1 VGGHDAHPYP
11 NRSLERR
18 KMELPSRYLFAV
30 LLWILWCTFHSTLVA
45 TTVTDYMRKK
55 LGDWFR
61 FYRVFYNAV
70 SLVTLIPLVYYS
82 NSIQQA
88 PFFRWEGYLVIV
100 RYLMIV
106 TSIFL
111 FVTGARHYSMSQLF
125 GIHQIKIGR
134 ANRAVSGYGTLDTSG
149 ILSGIRH
156 PWYTAGIIL
165 VWANDLSLSA
175 FLINIVISAYFVIGT
190 FLEEKKLLL
199 EFGERYR
206 EYQRN
211 VSMFFPY
218 KWLKT
223 KIAGA
228 L

>member
-1 VGGHDAHPYP
+1 
-11 NRSLERR
+11 
-18 KMELPSRYLFAV
+18 MELPARYLFAA
-30 LLWILWCTFHSTLVA
+30 LLWILWCVLHSTLVA

-61 FYRVFYNAV
+61 FYRISFNAV

-100 RYLMIV
+100 KYLMIA

-111 FVTGARHYSMSQLF
+111 FVAGARHYSMSQLL
-125 GIHQIKIGR
+125 GIHQIMTGR
-134 ANRAVSGYGTLDTSG
+134 ANRAVSAYGTLDTSG
-149 ILSGIRH
+149 ILGGIRH
-156 PWYTAGIIL
+156 PWYTAGILL
-165 VWANDLSLSA
+165 VWANDLSLSTL
-175 FLINIVISAYFVIGT
+175 LINIVISAYFVIGT
-190 FLEEKKLLL
+190 FLEERKLLL
-199 EFGERYR
+199 EVGERYR

-218 KWLKT
+218 KWLKG
-223 KIAGA
+223 KIAGVP
-228 L
+228 

>member
-1 VGGHDAHPYP
+1 
-11 NRSLERR
+11 
-18 KMELPSRYLFAV
+18 MELPVRYLFAA
-30 LLWILWCTFHSTLVA
+30 LLWVLWCALHSTLVA

-61 FYRVFYNAV
+61 FYRLLYSAV

-100 RYLMIV
+100 RYLMVV
-106 TSIFL
+106 TSILL
-111 FVTGARHYSMSQLF
+111 FVTGARHYSMSQLL
-125 GIHQIKIGR
+125 GIHQIKTGR

-149 ILSGIRH
+149 ILGGIRH
-156 PWYTAGIIL
+156 PWYTAGILL
-165 VWANDLSLSA
+165 VWAADLSQSTL
-175 FLINIVISAYFVIGT
+175 LINTVISAYFVIGT

-211 VSMFFPY
+211 VSMFIPY
-218 KWLKT
+218 KWLRA
-223 KIAGA
+223 KIAA
-228 L
+228 EF

>member
-1 VGGHDAHPYP
+1 M
-11 NRSLERR
+11 NRLLERAE
-18 KMELPSRYLFAV
+18 MELPVRYLV
-30 LLWILWCTFHSTLVA
+30 VPLLWILWCTFHSTLVA

-55 LGDWFR
+55 LGDQFR
-61 FYRVFYNAV
+61 FYRLFYNTV
-70 SLVTLIPLVYYS
+70 SLVTLIPLIYYS

-100 RYLMIV
+100 RYLMIA

-125 GIHQIKIGR
+125 GIHQIKTGR

-175 FLINIVISAYFVIGT
+175 FQINIVISAYFVIGT

-218 KWLKT
+218 KWLKA
-223 KIAGA
+223 KIAGV